1 MLPPVLPLPRPSLA
15 KPGSEE
21 DAPVELRPS
30 TGRAGKPVVE
40 LTTGGFS
47 DEDLPRILRPDPSRS
62 VMGIWSGDTHD
73 ERVEPLQSLLWSA
86 PINESALRSRYP
98 PARER

>member
-1 MLPPVLPLPRPSLA
+1 VLPPVLPLPRPSLA

-62 VMGIWSGDTHD
+62 AIGIQSRDEHD
-73 ERVEPLQSLLWSA
+73 QRVEPLQSLLWSA